1 MLPETPPPA
10 PEEPHRALLSDVLE
24 ACAPYA
30 PVLAGA
36 HAVRAHG
43 LGGRP
48 GRDLEFVTGAP
59 EPMDEI
65 AARLRAG
72 LAERGRC
79 PGTPDVTA
87 LAVRLVVAD
96 PGTGEESVVD
106 LRKETLWRPPV
117 PTEYGP
123 VPAAEDVVGL
133 EVRALADLG
142 LARHLVAVQAASAYW
157 SHAELEELG
166 RRHAPDGAFDLTD
179 LQGRLARVEWL
190 DDGAFGAYGLD
201 EERIEELRRWA
212 QTWADDIAE
221 RLAEEE
227 AVEGTPEASEEGT
240 AD

>member
-1 MLPETPPPA
+1 MLPETPSPA
-10 PEEPHRALLSDVLE
+10 PEEPHRALLSDVRE

-30 PVLAGA
+30 PLLAGA

-48 GRDLEFVTGAP
+48 GRDLEFVTEVP

-65 AARLRAG
+65 AARLRSG
-72 LAERGRC
+72 LAERDWRVGA
-79 PGTPDVTA
+79 PDVTA

-96 PGTGEESVVD
+96 PATGEESAVD
-106 LRKETLWRPPV
+106 LRKETLWRPPAL
-117 PTEYGP
+117 TEYGP
-123 VPAAEDVVGL
+123 VPAVEDVVGL

-142 LARHLVAVQAASAYW
+142 LARHLVAVRAASAHW

-179 LQGRLARVEWL
+179 LQGRLARAEWL
-190 DDGAFGAYGLD
+190 DDGAFRAYGLD
-201 EERIEELRRWA
+201 EEGTEELRQWA
-212 QTWADDIAE
+212 QVWGDDIAE

-227 AVEGTPEASEEGT
+227 AVEGTAEEEG
-240 AD
+240 DG